1 MDTLD
6 ILTVLL
12 PTEINQITIFFG
24 IIYFILIF
32 YGTKQWKD
40 YSEFDKVV
48 FSVIFGGFVWYFFIL
63 PISIFV
69 FTLNVF
75 QKPEIIIPN
84 DFSKYSYFIYFILA
98 FYLIWWRLLKTNNR
112 PLRDNN
118 TFLKVTELLIV
129 VTILLVALMDYALFV
144 AFSFSTYQEH
154 LGYIMAS
161 VISLVIFLLPLY
173 CIFLKIFPI
182 NETFFSYSNKLPDL
196 NFILK
201 NKKLWALMILLIS
214 VVAALAGTYFL
225 KTTTQLVDEKTN
237 RLIIDDIFINRDHLN
252 ISGDYYVEQNYSIKF
267 GLIPWTKMR
276 PNITL
281 RDSLD
286 NPTNANYN
294 FDGGYLLINN
304 SRWFNTTN
312 VILYGRKKDNVPPFY
327 TLKIKD
333 LNETN
338 QRWDIIFYTNY
349 TYDIDIYAVNIE
361 KGNLRLINYTTDN
374 LALNEVVNNP
384 TDHYIVLKHVW
395 FAKYWLPQYANHS
408 ITLFF
413 EKNSTI

>member
-1 MDTLD
+1 MEINLE
-6 ILTVLL
+6 ILTILL
-12 PTEINQITIFFG
+12 PTEIYPLIIFSG

-32 YGTKQWKD
+32 YGTKQWKN
-40 YSEFDKVV
+40 YSDFDKVV
-48 FSVIFGGFVWYFFIL
+48 FSVIVGGFIWWFFIL
-63 PISIFV
+63 PISLFL

-84 DFSKYSYFIYFILA
+84 DFYKYSYSIYFILA
-98 FYLIWWRLLKTNNR
+98 FYLIWWRLFKNNNK

-118 TFLKVTELLIV
+118 TFLEFTKSLISG
-129 VTILLVALMDYALFV
+129 TILLVALMDSALLV

-154 LGYIMAS
+154 LAYIMS
-161 VISLVIFLLPLY
+161 SFIFLIISLLPLY
-173 CIFLKIFPI
+173 YIFLKIFPKK
-182 NETFFSYSNKLPDL
+182 SYSNKLPSL
-196 NFILK
+196 NSMLLE
-201 NKKLWALMILLIS
+201 NKKPLALMILIIS
-214 VVAALAGTYFL
+214 VAAALIGTYFL

-281 RDSLD
+281 RDSSD

-312 VILYGRKKDNVPPFY
+312 VILYGRKKDNVPQFY

-338 QRWDIIFYTNY
+338 QRWDITFYTNY
-349 TYDIDIYAVNIE
+349 TYDIDIHAVDIE

-374 LALNEVVNNP
+374 LALYDVVNNP

-413 EKNSTI
+413 EKNNTI